1 MLKQFRFSSSFD
13 LKINLNKILNEITWY
28 AKLFVLL
35 ILLSKTFF
43 TNFYFLYSVIN
54 YFLRIYKVL
63 KFR

>member
-43 TNFYFLYSVIN
+43 LQIFYIQLLVNFCVFT
-54 YFLRIYKVL
+54 
-63 KFR
+63 KF